1 MIIDKPDKKELLG
14 LVEIAD
20 CVVVIVSGS
29 AGIQMEIDKS
39 QAKEF
44 IHEYDKVPEKISMS
58 VNLFKDKGTTY
69 LMIRSIDEIN
79 D

>member
-1 MIIDKPDKKELLG
+1 MIVDKPDKKELLG
-14 LVEIAD
+14 FIEIAD
-20 CVVVIVSGS
+20 CVVVTVSGS

-44 IHEYDKVPEKISMS
+44 IYDDKGPEKISMS
-58 VNLFKDKGTTY
+58 MNLFKDKGTTY
-69 LMIRSIDEIN
+69 LVIRSIDEIN